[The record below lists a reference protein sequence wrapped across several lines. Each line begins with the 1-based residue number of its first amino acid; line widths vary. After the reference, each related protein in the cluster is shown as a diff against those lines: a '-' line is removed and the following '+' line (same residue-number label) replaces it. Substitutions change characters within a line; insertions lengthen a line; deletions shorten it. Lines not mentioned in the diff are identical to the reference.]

1 MSGSENVP
9 GAVQACHELL
19 AWVIPLLDDKSRL
32 ADWRELIRERL
43 AADRLLLHP
52 RKAHIYQTRRGISLL
67 GYTVFPD
74 FRRLRAGNGYR
85 FFRRLRGLA
94 RAYAD
99 GRIEWRDIDP
109 SVQAWIGHARHA
121 DTLGLRRKRFAAV
134 TFTRGSG
141 PEVRPCCAGRLVEQR
156 AGQRA
161 FGGPQQEHTR

>member
-52 RKAHIYQTRRGISLL
+52 RKAHIYHTRRGISLL

-74 FRRLRAGNGYR
+74 FRRLRAENGYR

-94 RAYAD
+94 CAYGEGRADWA
-99 GRIEWRDIDP
+99 RIDS

-121 DTLGLRRKRFAAV
+121 DTLGLRRKRFGGG

-141 PEVRPCCAGRLVEQR
+141 PEVRPCCAGRFVEQQCYEPPR
-156 AGQRA
+156 GDS
-161 FGGPQQEHTR
+161 QQEPT